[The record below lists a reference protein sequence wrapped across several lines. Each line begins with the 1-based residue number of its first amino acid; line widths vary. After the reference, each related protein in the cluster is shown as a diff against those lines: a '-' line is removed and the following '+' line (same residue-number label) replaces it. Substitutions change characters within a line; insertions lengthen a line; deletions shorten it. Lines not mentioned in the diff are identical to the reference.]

1 MPLWQFADNFAATE
15 PLKGGQSG
23 IFKLA
28 QHLLILLLEA
38 ELNRGPAVIDPSTIV
53 PPKQRNRKPCPRL
66 RFLFC
71 LTCSLVG
78 VTYSGTQICPRSAAC
93 TVLRIRIATSTV
105 VTVSSTPLSKL

>member
-38 ELNRGPAVIDPSTIV
+38 ELNRGPAVIDP
-53 PPKQRNRKPCPRL
+53 PKQRNRKLCPRL